1 LMEFHRREQ
10 MLKLKAIFRS
20 LFKLKRIDS
29 FEVKPN

>member
-1 LMEFHRREQ
+1 